1 MTIPATAAAPS
12 TPAPT
17 LGATLRE
24 WTGRHRRIDGELP
37 FLLDDYPYLR
47 ELYEDPA
54 PHVVIMKAGQ
64 VGVTEYGINRALW
77 TTCELGGNVLFVLP
91 TLSPAASDFSQ
102 ARLKSAIE
110 DSPEI
115 LERAGGID
123 NVGLKRVGLGL
134 IYCRGSERRATLKE
148 MPIDF
153 VVVEEYDECN
163 QKNLPFAFRRLDHST
178 LKHRL
183 LISNP
188 TLPGAG
194 IDALYEQS
202 DQRRWHVRC
211 AGCGQEQPLSF
222 DRNLIVGTQEAPA
235 YWGCASCQAPLDRT
249 QGRWVAAYPDRAVR
263 GYHITQAL
271 SPRVTPQELLD
282 DWRAAE
288 GDTFKEQGFYNMRR
302 GEAYAAK
309 GQQIDDALLR
319 SLVADYFPLAS
330 GRGCSMGVDVGAVL
344 HVRIS
349 QRAEG
354 DLRQAVHTTTVKEFT
369 ELDALMRTYQVA
381 GCVVDALPE
390 TREARKFQER
400 HRGRVWLAYY
410 HDNAKTPTA
419 VWGEQGTAHEGT
431 VRLHR
436 TQACDAMRDRMLN
449 RRLLLPKNAATL
461 EPRDART
468 GLSHWFQHLTAPV
481 RVRRQDARGTEN
493 TTWVTPGD
501 RPDHFFHAEVYDEMA
516 FTWIHEVL
524 RKRPVVV
531 GH

>member
-1 MTIPATAAAPS
+1 
-12 TPAPT
+12 
-17 LGATLRE
+17 
-24 WTGRHRRIDGELP
+24 
-37 FLLDDYPYLR
+37 
-47 ELYEDPA
+47 
-54 PHVVIMKAGQ
+54 MKAGQ

-102 ARLKSAIE
+102 ARLKPAIE

-115 LERAGGID
+115 LDRAGGID

-194 IDALYEQS
+194 IDALWERS
-202 DQRRWHVRC
+202 DQRRWQVPCPKCRRWQ
-211 AGCGQEQPLSF
+211 ALSF
-222 DRNLIVGTQEAPA
+222 DDNLIPGKDGAPA
-235 YWGCASCQAPLDRT
+235 YWGCAHCQARLDRT
-249 QGRWVAAYPDRAVR
+249 AGRWAATYPDREVR

-271 SPRVTPQELLD
+271 SSRVSAQELLD
-282 DWRAAE
+282 DWHAAE

-309 GQQIDDALLR
+309 GQRIDTEMLHAVTGDETLP
-319 SLVADYFPLAS
+319 ST

-349 QRAEG
+349 QPIEG
-354 DLRQAVHTTTVKEFT
+354 QRRQAVYVGTVKEFS
-369 ELDALMRTYQVA
+369 ELAPLMRQYDVA
-381 GCVVDALPE
+381 CCVVDALPE
-390 TREARKFQER
+390 TREARRLQQRFP
-400 HRGRVWLAYY
+400 GRVWVAYY
-410 HDNAKTPTA
+410 HDNAKSPTA
-419 VWGEQGTAHEGT
+419 VWREEDGS
-431 VRLHR
+431 VLLHR
-436 TQACDAMRDRMLN
+436 TQACDALLDRIRTRGME
-449 RRLLLPKNAATL
+449 LPRNAGVL
-461 EPRDART
+461 EPRDPRSGT
-468 GLSHWFQHLTAPV
+468 SQWFVHLTTPV
-481 RVRRQDARGTEN
+481 RVRRMNAQGTEV

-516 FTWIHEVL
+516 FIGL
-524 RKRPVVV
+524 RERLMAAAIPI
-531 GH
+531 GWSRS